1 MGLLSDPEYGSAQ
14 WVRVLRKIHG
24 LLSVLFYIGAIAWF
38 VMLGNKT
45 FNNETYFSE
54 NALLPGLVTNEFNG
68 EPAAKQFFNEFNEE
82 LKDKYEDTDV
92 MPVPWLVAKMSQ
104 LHLEVYTH
112 NFTLNYPLGEGRVY
126 TGTNVYGILRAPR
139 TSSLEALVVS
149 APYRPP
155 SSHQKSTAAGIALML
170 AFAQFARPQ
179 KYWAKDIIF
188 LVTEHEQLGMQAWLE
203 AYHGIQSDAET
214 FYTSLGSFWKP
225 NPFLDLSTFG
235 TLTKADH
242 EKCLNPG
249 RLKGRS
255 GSIQAAI
262 NLEFDVPKIKYVEV
276 KIEGLNGQLPNLDLV
291 NLVHKLCVKSG
302 VHHSYKNSYSWVRS
316 RNKYDEWW
324 NSVSTMLGM
333 VTTQLA
339 GVPNGNHGLF
349 HRFGIEAVT
358 LEGRGP
364 GDPAGDP
371 PQVNALTSANFY
383 RLGAALETVLR
394 SLNNLLE
401 RFHQSYF
408 FYLLPQTGRFVSIVN
423 ALTSANL
430 YRLGAALE
438 TVLRSLNNLLERF
451 HQSYFFYLL
460 PQTGRFV
467 SIVRSV
473 YHVIKYDALT
483 SANFYRLGAALETV
497 LRSLNNLLER
507 FHQSYFF
514 YLLPQTGRF
523 VSIGQYMPSLCLIS
537 AAMLIKSLAL
547 WVSLQ
552 KEDKTNKTDKSK
564 KGDKTKVSGDDSS
577 TEVEEKETKEKSA
590 ASKVPGAKKSKEV
603 AQRKKSEETLSVVN
617 VGLNYFLVHLLGYA
631 VMNSPLLF
639 SQIGSKYYNLP
650 SEVSV
655 YYGLAIT
662 SAVLTLL
669 SPFMM
674 RVLRSGPMHYEE
686 VALVN
691 ILVLIELATICLSV
705 GMHNFSLGFVMATL
719 LAPVALVS
727 GVNVRGGGKIRS
739 ILVQF
744 KRLLCIISH
753 PLSLVTVGM
762 IIYSK
767 TLFPEE
773 SNMHIIGRGR
783 DAAMQAIMYSVVDS
797 LIYGNWLYNVATS
810 LVLPTWIIFWQ
821 INCSSVDK

>member
-24 LLSVLFYIGAIAWF
+24 LLSVLFYIGAIGWF

-68 EPAAKQFFNEFNEE
+68 EPAAKQFFNEFQEE

-408 FYLLPQTGRFVSIVN
+408 FYLLPQTGRFVSI
-423 ALTSANL
+423 
-430 YRLGAALE
+430 
-438 TVLRSLNNLLERF
+438 
-451 HQSYFFYLL
+451 
-460 PQTGRFV
+460 
-467 SIVRSV
+467 
-473 YHVIKYDALT
+473 
-483 SANFYRLGAALETV
+483 
-497 LRSLNNLLER
+497 
-507 FHQSYFF
+507 
-514 YLLPQTGRF
+514 
-523 VSIGQYMPSLCLIS
+523 GQYMPSLCLIS

-552 KEDKTNKTDKSK
+552 KEDKTNKNEKSK
-564 KGDKTKVSGDDSS
+564 KGDKSKVSGDDSS
-577 TEVEEKETKEKSA
+577 TEVEEKDKAA
-590 ASKVPGAKKSKEV
+590 ASKVPGAKKSKGV

-753 PLSLVTVGM
+753 PLCLVTLGM

-767 TLFPEE
+767 ILFPEE

-797 LIYGNWLYNVATS
+797 LIYGNWLFNVATS

>member
-24 LLSVLFYIGAIAWF
+24 LLSVLFYIGAIVWF

-408 FYLLPQTGRFVSIVN
+408 FYLLPQTGRFVSI
-423 ALTSANL
+423 
-430 YRLGAALE
+430 
-438 TVLRSLNNLLERF
+438 
-451 HQSYFFYLL
+451 
-460 PQTGRFV
+460 
-467 SIVRSV
+467 
-473 YHVIKYDALT
+473 
-483 SANFYRLGAALETV
+483 
-497 LRSLNNLLER
+497 
-507 FHQSYFF
+507 
-514 YLLPQTGRF
+514 
-523 VSIGQYMPSLCLIS
+523 GQYMPSLCLIS

-552 KEDKTNKTDKSK
+552 KEDKTNKKEKSK
-564 KGDKTKVSGDDSS
+564 KDDKAKVSGDDSS

-590 ASKVPGAKKSKEV
+590 VSKVPGAKKTKGD

-753 PLSLVTVGM
+753 PLCLVTLGM

-767 TLFPEE
+767 MLFPEE
-773 SNMHIIGRGR
+773 SNMHVIGRGR

-797 LIYGNWLYNVATS
+797 LIYGNWLFNVATS

>member
-24 LLSVLFYIGAIAWF
+24 LLSVLFYIGAIGWF

-68 EPAAKQFFNEFNEE
+68 EPAAKQFFNEFQEE

-203 AYHGIQSDAET
+203 AYHGVACGQD
-214 FYTSLGSFWKP
+214 
-225 NPFLDLSTFG
+225 
-235 TLTKADH
+235 
-242 EKCLNPG
+242 KCLNPG

-423 ALTSANL
+423 HL
-430 YRLGAALE
+430 
-438 TVLRSLNNLLERF
+438 
-451 HQSYFFYLL
+451 
-460 PQTGRFV
+460 
-467 SIVRSV
+467 SIT
-473 YHVIKYDALT
+473 YNALT

-552 KEDKTNKTDKSK
+552 KEDKTNKKETSK
-564 KGDKTKVSGDDSS
+564 KGDTSKVSGDDSS

-590 ASKVPGAKKSKEV
+590 TKVLGAKKSKGV
-603 AQRKKSEETLSVVN
+603 AKSKKSEETLSVVN

-655 YYGLAIT
+655 YYGLAVT
-662 SAVLTLL
+662 SALLTLL

-753 PLSLVTVGM
+753 PLCLVTLGM

-767 TLFPEE
+767 ILFPEE

-797 LIYGNWLYNVATS
+797 LIYGNWLFNVATS

-821 INCSSVDK
+821 INCSSVDKL